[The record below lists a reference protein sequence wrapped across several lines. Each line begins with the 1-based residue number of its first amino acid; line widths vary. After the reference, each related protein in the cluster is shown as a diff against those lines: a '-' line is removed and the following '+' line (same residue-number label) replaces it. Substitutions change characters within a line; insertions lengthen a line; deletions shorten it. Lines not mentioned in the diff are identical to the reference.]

1 MASFGYARLFI
12 SGTRPFPVIN
22 FVHRTQSPLSSLQIL
37 PLSVANSKHVLIL
50 ILFQMPFLSG
60 LILRCLMSKTFCVRL
75 CFEVEGNL
83 KF

>member
-22 FVHRTQSPLSSLQIL
+22 FVHRTL